1 MSVYRA
7 ACGTKY
13 FKLGSQRNEVEKSTC
28 NQEFILEYDFKEK
41 EWDLDIFLI
50 VLGAWCKEH
59 VLWVKEH
66 VLGGYSLSSPGRM

>member
-13 FKLGSQRNEVEKSTC
+13 FKLGSQRNEVETSTC

-41 EWDLDIFLI
+41 EWDLGRIRQRKEDNPIQR
-50 VLGAWCKEH
+50 VL
-59 VLWVKEH
+59 
-66 VLGGYSLSSPGRM
+66 Y

>member
-41 EWDLDIFLI
+41 EWDLGRIRQRKEDNPIQR
-50 VLGAWCKEH
+50 VL
-59 VLWVKEH
+59 
-66 VLGGYSLSSPGRM
+66 Y